1 MVKLADDH
9 RPHDEPQGRLAQ
21 SWHAFAQVMLADEEA
36 APRLSLLTE
45 ICFFAGAHVA
55 IVYVGDGLAAGVNDV
70 VDELIA
76 EATEAQAR
84 IKRELLE
91 HDDRDDQV

>member
-1 MVKLADDH
+1 MVKLAEKQEAS
-9 RPHDEPQGRLAQ
+9 EPQGRLAR
-21 SWHAFAQVMLADEEA
+21 SWRELAQVMLGDEDAE
-36 APRLSLLTE
+36 PRLSLLCE

-55 IVYVGDGLAAGVNDV
+55 IIYVGDGLAAGVNDV